1 MALHALD
8 AIDDALT
15 ATRRFRPRGL
25 FEWVWVTVVAALVA
39 TPGISIPTGG
49 TGGGGVTPEQRSA
62 LEEALPATLPEW
74 VPLVV
79 AALGVVWLGFV
90 VLGALLEFPFLRWLR
105 DGKRTTIEEI
115 AAHWK
120 QALGLAA
127 FRVAL
132 SLVGFAALG
141 ALVATATGPTP
152 TPTDYLFALSEYGIV
167 LALVGIPTSIV
178 AAFTTAFVVP
188 TMVLTERGVLGGW
201 RRFWSTLTA
210 APKQFLAYAV
220 GVALLATVGGILVSI
235 AAVVGFLAAAIV
247 GGLVGLAVAATAVGV
262 SGVVV
267 ALAVGILGAI
277 LVGAVVYAI
286 LQVFLRYYALFV
298 LGAVDADLDFLSDRR
313 STLDG
318 ADAEEIAAPS
328 E

>member
-15 ATRRFRPRGL
+15 ATRRFRPHGVL
-25 FEWVWVTVVAALVA
+25 EWVWLTVVAALVA
-39 TPGISIPTGG
+39 SPGISIPTGG
-49 TGGGGVTPEQRSA
+49 TGGGGVTPEQRTA
-62 LEEALPATLPEW
+62 IEEALPATLPEW
-74 VPLVV
+74 VPVVV
-79 AALGVVWLGFV
+79 AALAVVWLGFV

-105 DGKRTTIEEI
+105 DGERATLDEM

-120 QALGLAA
+120 QAVGLAA
-127 FRVAL
+127 FRVAV
-132 SLVGFAALG
+132 SLVGVAALG
-141 ALVATATGPTP
+141 VLVASATGPNP
-152 TPTDYLFALSEYGIV
+152 TPTDYLFALSEYGVV
-167 LALVGIPTSIV
+167 LALVGVPTGIV

-188 TMVLTERGVLGGW
+188 TMLLTDRGVLGGW
-201 RRFWSTLTA
+201 RRFWATLSD
-210 APKQFLAYAV
+210 APKQFLAYTV

-247 GGLVGLAVAATAVGV
+247 GGLVGFAVAAAAVGV

-267 ALAVGILGAI
+267 ALAVGTLGAI
-277 LVGAVVYAI
+277 LVGAVVYAV

-298 LGAVDADLDFLSDRR
+298 LGAVDSDLDLVAERR
-313 STLDG
+313 ATIEEP
-318 ADAEEIAAPS
+318 DAETPAPS

>member
-15 ATRRFRPRGL
+15 ATRRFRPRGPV
-25 FEWVWVTVVAALVA
+25 EWVWVSVVAVLVA

-49 TGGGGVTPEQRSA
+49 TGGGGVTPEQRGA
-62 LEEALPATLPEW
+62 IEGALPATLPEW

-79 AALGVVWLGFV
+79 AALAVVWLGFV
-90 VLGALLEFPFLRWLR
+90 VLGAFLEFPFLRWLR
-105 DGKRTTIEEI
+105 DGERATIEEMVT
-115 AAHWK
+115 HWK

-127 FRVAL
+127 FRVVL
-132 SLVGFAALG
+132 SLVGFAAIG
-141 ALVATATGPTP
+141 ALIATATEADPTL
-152 TPTDYLFALSEYGIV
+152 TDYFFALSEYGIV
-167 LALVGIPTSIV
+167 LSLVGIPVGIV

-188 TMVLTERGVLGGW
+188 TMILAECGVFGGW
-201 RRFWSTLTA
+201 RRFWSRLTD

-235 AAVVGFLAAAIV
+235 AAVVGFVAAAIV
-247 GGLVGLAVAATAVGV
+247 GGLVGFAVAASAVGV

-267 ALAVGILGAI
+267 ALAVGIFGAI
-277 LVGAVVYAI
+277 LVGAVVYAV
-286 LQVFLRYYALFV
+286 LQVFLRFYALFV
-298 LGAVDADLDFLSDRR
+298 LGAVDGELEFLSERR
-313 STLDG
+313 ATID
-318 ADAEEIAAPS
+318 ATDAETAPAS

>member
-15 ATRRFRPRGL
+15 ATRRFRPHGV
-25 FEWVWVTVVAALVA
+25 FEWVWVTVVAVLVA
-39 TPGISIPTGG
+39 SPGISIPTGG
-49 TGGGGVTPEQRSA
+49 TGGGGVTPEQRA
-62 LEEALPATLPEW
+62 TFEEALPSTLPEW
-74 VPLVV
+74 VPVVV
-79 AALGVVWLGFV
+79 AALAVVWLGFV

-105 DGKRTTIEEI
+105 SGERATLDAM

-127 FRVAL
+127 FRVVL
-132 SLVGFAALG
+132 SLVGVAALG
-141 ALVATATGPTP
+141 ALVASTTGPNP
-152 TPTDYLFALSEYGIV
+152 TPADYIFALSEYGIV
-167 LALVGIPTSIV
+167 LALVGLPTGVI

-188 TMVLTERGVLGGW
+188 TMLLTDRGVLGGW
-201 RRFWSTLTA
+201 RRFWATLTD

-247 GGLVGLAVAATAVGV
+247 GGVVGFVVAATAVGI

-267 ALAVGILGAI
+267 ALAVGGLGAV
-277 LVGAVVYAI
+277 LVGAVVYAV

-298 LGAVDADLDFLSDRR
+298 LGAVDSDLELVAERR
-313 STLDG
+313 ATIEG
-318 ADAEEIAAPS
+318 TDAETTTLPE
-328 E
+328 

>member
-15 ATRRFRPRGL
+15 ATRRFRPRGPV
-25 FEWVWVTVVAALVA
+25 EWVWVTVVAVLVA

-49 TGGGGVTPEQRSA
+49 TGGGGVTPEQRGA
-62 LEEALPATLPEW
+62 IEAALPATLPEW

-79 AALGVVWLGFV
+79 AALAVVWLAFV
-90 VLGALLEFPFLRWLR
+90 VLGAFLEFPFLRWLR
-105 DGKRTTIEEI
+105 DGDRATLEGMAT
-115 AAHWK
+115 HWK

-127 FRVAL
+127 FRVVL

-141 ALVATATGPTP
+141 ALIATTTGADPTL
-152 TPTDYLFALSEYGIV
+152 TDYLFALSEYGIV
-167 LALVGIPTSIV
+167 LSLVGIPVGIV

-188 TMVLTERGVLGGW
+188 TMILTDFGVLGGW
-201 RRFWSTLTA
+201 QRFGSKLTD

-235 AAVVGFLAAAIV
+235 AAVVGFIAAAIV
-247 GGLVGLAVAATAVGV
+247 GGLVGFAVAASAVGV

-267 ALAVGILGAI
+267 ALAVGALGAI
-277 LVGAVVYAI
+277 LVGAVVYAV

-298 LGAVDADLDFLSDRR
+298 LGAVDDELDFLSERR
-313 STLDG
+313 AIIDET
-318 ADAEEIAAPS
+318 DAEMDAPP

>member
-49 TGGGGVTPEQRSA
+49 TGGGGVTPEQRGA
-62 LEEALPATLPEW
+62 IEEALPATLPEW

-79 AALGVVWLGFV
+79 AILGVVWLGFV

-105 DGKRTTIEEI
+105 DGERATI
-115 AAHWK
+115 AGMATHWK

-127 FRVAL
+127 FRVVL

-141 ALVATATGPTP
+141 ALVASATGPNP

-167 LALVGIPTSIV
+167 LALVGVPTGIV

-188 TMVLTERGVLGGW
+188 TMVLADCGVLGGW
-201 RRFWSTLTA
+201 RRFWATLSD

-235 AAVVGFLAAAIV
+235 AAVVGFIAAAIV
-247 GGLVGLAVAATAVGV
+247 GGLVGFAVAASAVGV

-267 ALAVGILGAI
+267 ALAVGALGAI

-298 LGAVDADLDFLSDRR
+298 LGAVDDELDFLADRR
-313 STLDG
+313 ATLDG
-318 ADAEEIAAPS
+318 TDAEAAAPS